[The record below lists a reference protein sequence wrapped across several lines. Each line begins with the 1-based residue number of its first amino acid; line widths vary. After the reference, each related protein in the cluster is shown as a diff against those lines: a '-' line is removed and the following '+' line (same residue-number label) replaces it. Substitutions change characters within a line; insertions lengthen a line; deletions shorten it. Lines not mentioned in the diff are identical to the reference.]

1 MVQTIVWTNKLSE
14 TCVVDFGLKVKRIL
28 CMPFTKLGILT
39 DRMTS
44 QERRISLRAMI
55 ALSSVPLFGM
65 VAAFGL
71 APDTN
76 TLNVSTQTVIE
87 NIDIPKIAS
96 SASSNDFQ
104 REEQVQ
110 SGDTLASVLSRLKID
125 ELDIQRLL
133 STEVAKQSARRLKAG
148 NRVQATTTAN
158 GQLAELI
165 FANADG
171 GALRVVRQGEDFVS
185 QQPSDVL
192 ETRVIMRSG
201 RVTTSFFAATDSAG
215 VPDSIADKLTD
226 IFSTQID
233 FRDDIRRGDTFSLVY
248 TVNYRNG
255 EPVAAGKLLAAE
267 FMNRGT
273 LYRVVSF
280 RDPFGREAFYTPEGA
295 SLKKGFLRS
304 PLEFSRVTS
313 SFSNSR
319 KHPVYGFH
327 RAHTG
332 VDFGAPTGTRV
343 KATSDAV
350 VAFAGSKGGYGN
362 LVILRHNN
370 GYETYYAHLHGFAPG
385 LRAGKSV
392 EQGQLI
398 GYVGSTGASTGAHL
412 HYEIRIA
419 GTPYNPMAIK
429 LPGAAPLTAGMK
441 YAFLQQTATWTQ
453 RLALLRGTNIAAL
466 D

>member
-1 MVQTIVWTNKLSE
+1 
-14 TCVVDFGLKVKRIL
+14 
-28 CMPFTKLGILT
+28 MPFTKLRILT
-39 DRMTS
+39 DRMTG
-44 QERRISLRAMI
+44 QERRVSLRAMI
-55 ALSSVPLFGM
+55 ALSSLPLFGM

-76 TLNVSTQTVIE
+76 TLNISTQTVIE
-87 NIDIPKIAS
+87 NIEIPKIVA

-110 SGDTLASVLSRLKID
+110 SGDTLASVLARLKID

-133 STEVAKQSARRLKAG
+133 STEVAKQGARRLKAG
-148 NRVQATTTAN
+148 NRIQATTSAN

-165 FANADG
+165 FANAEG
-171 GALRVVRQGEDFVS
+171 GALRIVRQGENFVS
-185 QQPSDVL
+185 QQPGDVL

-201 RVTTSFFAATDSAG
+201 RVTSSFFAATDSAG
-215 VPDSIADKLTD
+215 VPDSIADKITD

-233 FRDDIRRGDTFSLVY
+233 FRDDIRRGDTFSIVY

-267 FMNRGT
+267 FMNGGT
-273 LYRVVSF
+273 LHRVVLF
-280 RDPFGREAFYTPEGA
+280 RDPFGREAYYTPEGA

-319 KHPVYGFH
+319 KHPVFGFH

-350 VAFAGSKGGYGN
+350 VAFAGRKGGYGN

-370 GYETYYAHLHGFAPG
+370 GYETYYAHLNGFASG

-419 GTPYNPMAIK
+419 GTPYNPMALK

-441 YAFLQQTATWTQ
+441 SAFLQQTASWTQ
-453 RLALLRGTNIAAL
+453 RLTLLRGTNIAAL

>member
-1 MVQTIVWTNKLSE
+1 
-14 TCVVDFGLKVKRIL
+14 
-28 CMPFTKLGILT
+28 MPFTQLRILT
-39 DRMTS
+39 DRMTG
-44 QERRISLRAMI
+44 QERRVSLRVMI
-55 ALSSVPLFGM
+55 VLSSLPLFGM

-71 APDTN
+71 APDTK
-76 TLNVSTQTVIE
+76 TLDVPTQTIIE
-87 NIDIPKIAS
+87 NIDIPKIVAS
-96 SASSNDFQ
+96 TSSNDFQ

-110 SGDTLASVLSRLKID
+110 SGDTLASVLARLKID
-125 ELDIQRLL
+125 ELDIQHLL
-133 STEVAKQSARRLKAG
+133 STDIAKQGARRLKAG
-148 NRVQATTTAN
+148 KRIQATTSAN

-165 FANADG
+165 FPNAEG
-171 GALRVVRQGEDFVS
+171 GALRIVRQGDNFVS

-192 ETRVIMRSG
+192 ETRVMMRSG
-201 RVTTSFFAATDSAG
+201 RVTSSFFAATDSAG
-215 VPDSIADKLTD
+215 VPDSIADKITD

-233 FRDDIRRGDTFSLVY
+233 FRDDIRRGDTFSIVY

-273 LYRVVSF
+273 LHRVVSF
-280 RDPFGREAFYTPEGA
+280 RDPFGREAYYTPEGA

-319 KHPVYGFH
+319 KHPVFGFH

-343 KATSDAV
+343 KATSDAI
-350 VAFAGSKGGYGN
+350 VAFAGRRGGYGN

-370 GYETYYAHLHGFAPG
+370 GYETYYAHLNGFASG
-385 LRAGKSV
+385 LRSGKSV
-392 EQGQLI
+392 EQGQVI
-398 GYVGSTGASTGAHL
+398 GYVGSTGASTGPHL

-419 GTPYNPMAIK
+419 GRPYNPMAIK

-441 YAFLQQTATWTQ
+441 SAFLQQTASWTQ
-453 RLALLRGTNIAAL
+453 RLALMRGTNIAAL